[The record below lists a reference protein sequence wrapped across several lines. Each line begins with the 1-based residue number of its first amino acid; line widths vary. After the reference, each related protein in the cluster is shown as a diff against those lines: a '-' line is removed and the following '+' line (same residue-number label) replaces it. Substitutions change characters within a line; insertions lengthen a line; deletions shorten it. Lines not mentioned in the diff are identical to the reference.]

1 MFKNH
6 NADKSV
12 NIVTKSSQTFNKV
25 KAWTASHKPQAIA
38 SAIAVVVIIATLGV
52 GIAYANGA
60 FSPKKANEE
69 KTPVVTADTADIVL
83 NITADKGWDENSTP
97 AIVHIK
103 GLDED
108 NASVDFYHAVKA
120 DKEGNKGTSKVEVD
134 KGRYNIDVIS
144 PVNKDGSA
152 YELFDTGDTTEVAI
166 SDEQD
171 EVTVDCQ
178 MTFIS
183 ADKVTDD
190 MLKAIVTD
198 TKTAVENG
206 DSTLKGDN
214 GKAILD
220 KLDSNVN
227 ASPNASD
234 ETKEDASKAD
244 EEVDVDSKPADTNS
258 KPADKPSDGNANS
271 SNSNSG
277 NSNSGNS
284 GNSGSNS
291 GSSSNT
297 GNSGGSDK
305 PSKPAHQHS
314 WNQHTA
320 QKWVPNMV
328 TVPDYETQKVYVGT
342 RYTFFYDGY
351 TTMSA
356 TDADNHSMEL
366 ILAGVDDGYRTEDI
380 YEEKQVQVGSHQE
393 DHGHYE
399 TYVDYEYCD
408 CGARR

>member
-1 MFKNH
+1 M
-6 NADKSV
+6 
-12 NIVTKSSQTFNKV
+12 TLTPTV
-25 KAWTASHKPQAIA
+25 KRLLAVTASLAMALSLAACGTAKTGEEAPGHRI
-38 SAIAVVVIIATLGV
+38 TL
-52 GIAYANGA
+52 
-60 FSPKKANEE
+60 
-69 KTPVVTADTADIVL
+69 T
-83 NITADKGWDENSTP
+83 ITADKGWDENSTP

-120 DKEGNKGTSKVEVD
+120 DKDGNKGTSKVEVD
-134 KGRYNIDVIS
+134 KGRYDIDVIS

-152 YELFDTGDTTEVAI
+152 YELFDTGDATEVAI

-190 MLKAIVTD
+190 MLKTIVTD

-227 ASPNASD
+227 ANPNASD

-244 EEVDVDSKPADTNS
+244 EEVDVDSKPADTTS

-271 SNSNSG
+271 SSSNSSSSNSG

-305 PSKPAHQHS
+305 PSQPAHQHS
-314 WNQHTA
+314 WKQHTA
-320 QKWVPNMV
+320 QKWVSNMV
-328 TVPDYETQKVYVGT
+328 TLPDYEIQKVAVGT
-342 RYTFFYDGY
+342 RYIFAYDGY
-351 TTMSA
+351 TTTS
-356 TDADNHSMEL
+356 DADAENHAMEL
-366 ILAGVDDGYRTEDI
+366 VLAGVDDGYRMETI
-380 YEEKQVQVGSHQE
+380 YEERQVQVGSHQE

-408 CGARR
+408 CGATR

>member
-1 MFKNH
+1 M
-6 NADKSV
+6 
-12 NIVTKSSQTFNKV
+12 TLTPTV
-25 KAWTASHKPQAIA
+25 KRLLAVTASLAMALSLAACGTAKTGEEAPGHRI
-38 SAIAVVVIIATLGV
+38 TL
-52 GIAYANGA
+52 
-60 FSPKKANEE
+60 
-69 KTPVVTADTADIVL
+69 T
-83 NITADKGWDENSTP
+83 ITADKGWDENSTP

-120 DKEGNKGTSKVEVD
+120 DKDGNKGTSKVEVD
-134 KGRYNIDVIS
+134 KGRYDIDVIS

-152 YELFDTGDTTEVAI
+152 YELFDTGDATEVAI

-227 ASPNASD
+227 ANPNASD

-244 EEVDVDSKPADTNS
+244 EEVNVDSEPADTTS

-271 SNSNSG
+271 SGSNSGNSNAGNSG

-284 GNSGSNS
+284 NSSS

-297 GNSGGSDK
+297 GNSSGSDK

-314 WNQHTA
+314 WKQHTA
-320 QKWVPNMV
+320 QKWVSNMV
-328 TVPDYETQKVYVGT
+328 TVPDYETQKVAVGT
-342 RYTFFYDGY
+342 RYIFFYDGY
-351 TTMSA
+351 TT
-356 TDADNHSMEL
+356 DNINNAKAHSKEL
-366 ILAGVDDGYRTEDI
+366 VLAGVDDGYRMETI
-380 YEEKQVQVGSHQE
+380 YETKQVQVGSHQE
-393 DHGHYE
+393 DHGHNE

>member
-1 MFKNH
+1 M
-6 NADKSV
+6 
-12 NIVTKSSQTFNKV
+12 TLTPTV
-25 KAWTASHKPQAIA
+25 KRLLAVTASLAMALSLAACGTAKTGEEAPGHRI
-38 SAIAVVVIIATLGV
+38 TL
-52 GIAYANGA
+52 
-60 FSPKKANEE
+60 
-69 KTPVVTADTADIVL
+69 T
-83 NITADKGWDENSTP
+83 ITADKGWDENSTP

-103 GLDED
+103 GLDVD

-120 DKEGNKGTSKVEVD
+120 DEDGNKGTSEVEVD
-134 KGRYNIDVIS
+134 KGRYDIDVIS

-152 YELFDTGDTTEVAI
+152 YELFDTGDATEVAI

-190 MLKAIVTD
+190 MLKTIVTD

-220 KLDSNVN
+220 KLDNNVN
-227 ASPNASD
+227 ANPNASD

-244 EEVDVDSKPADTNS
+244 EEVNVDSEPADTTS
-258 KPADKPSDGNANS
+258 KPADKPSDGNASSSS
-271 SNSNSG
+271 SNSGSSNAGNSGNNNSG
-277 NSNSGNS
+277 NSN
-284 GNSGSNS
+284 SNS

-297 GNSGGSDK
+297 GNSGSSDK

-314 WNQHTA
+314 WKQHTA
-320 QKWVPNMV
+320 QKWVSNMV
-328 TVPDYETQKVYVGT
+328 TVPDYETQKVAVGT
-342 RYTFFYDGY
+342 RYIFAYDGY
-351 TTMSA
+351 TTTSDTNA
-356 TDADNHSMEL
+356 ENHAMEL
-366 ILAGVDDGYRTEDI
+366 ILAGLPDNYRMETI
-380 YEEKQVQVGSHQE
+380 YETKQVQVGSHQE
-393 DHGHYE
+393 DHGHNE